1 MAGDVCRIDES
12 SIKTTDMSTT
22 YRFTRTFYLQGPLG
36 DLARFKVTEGSDIVQ
51 FSCKKHIGSKLT
63 LDADDIPLSRDA
75 ARAVYR
81 SLSKWCDIPWQ
92 ALTTADGEN
101 AWNGIIPDPEVIAL
115 TW

>member
-1 MAGDVCRIDES
+1 MCKIDES

-36 DLARFKVTEGSDIVQ
+36 DLARFKVTDGSDTVRV
-51 FSCKKHIGSKLT
+51 SLKKQIGSKLI
-63 LDADDIPLSRDA
+63 LDADDIPLNIHT
-75 ARAVYR
+75 ARKVYG

-101 AWNGIIPDPEVIAL
+101 AWDGIIPDPEVIAL